1 MGMLGSITKGLVF
14 TTWNIFA
21 AIVGLFFLPLGYLL
35 IGKPIRGLVVTVLMV
50 LVAVFTGGIGLI
62 LYPIAL
68 IDIASGGK
76 MG

>member
-1 MGMLGSITKGLVF
+1 MGILGKLTVGLVF

-35 IGKPIRGLVVTVLMV
+35 IGKPLRGLVVTALMII
-50 LVAVFTGGIGLI
+50 VAVFTGGIGLI
-62 LYPIAL
+62 LYPLPI

-76 MG
+76 LG

>member
-1 MGMLGSITKGLVF
+1 MGLLTGFVF

-21 AIVGLFFLPLGYLL
+21 AIIGLFFLPLGYLL
-35 IGKPIRGLVVTVLMV
+35 IGKPLRGLVVSVLMIIIV
-50 LVAVFTGGIGLI
+50 VCTGGIGLI
-62 LYPIAL
+62 LYPIPI